1 MKLRANQ
8 IESPMQRVLTLQ
20 TALLVHS
27 QVREQSDQSLA
38 MEVVSGCG
46 EVATNMTPVIYF
58 KLMVLRSNGWQPGK
72 IMSAVAE

>member
-27 QVREQSDQSLA
+27 QVREQSLA

-46 EVATNMTPVIYF
+46 EVASNMTPVIYF